1 MRKTGVLNVG
11 GCLLGGDNPV
21 RIQSMCDT
29 DSRNAEQSLAQIN
42 ELAAAGCEI
51 IRLAAPDMRA
61 AEVLHE
67 IVEASPIP
75 VIADVHFDGRIA
87 LKTLESGVHGLR
99 INPGNLQ
106 SEEMVKAI
114 AYKALDCGA
123 VIRVGA
129 NSGSVD
135 AQLLKKYCERFDSP
149 ETAMTEALISS
160 VISQC
165 ALLEKYGF
173 HNIKVSLKSSSVPVT
188 LDAYKKFSER
198 YDYPLHIGITE
209 AGTLRRGMIKSAVGI
224 GHLLL
229 SGIGDTLRVSLTA
242 PPIEEVRTAVSILES
257 CTLREAMPELVS
269 CPTCGRTEIDLKF
282 LAEEVE
288 NFVDALKISVGKLPF
303 RKIAVMGCI
312 VNGPGEARD
321 ADWGIAGGREK
332 IAIFRFGE
340 LYGSYQEKEGL
351 EIFKKIL
358 KEGAESQIDKKI

>member
-1 MRKTGVLNVG
+1 MRKLTRIVNAGSVAVG
-11 GCLLGGDNPV
+11 GSNPV

-29 DSRNAEQSLAQIN
+29 DTRNAAQSLEQIKQLAQC
-42 ELAAAGCEI
+42 GCEI
-51 IRLAAPDMRA
+51 IRLAAPDIRA
-61 AEVLHE
+61 AEVLKE
-67 IVEASPIP
+67 IAGESPIP

-87 LKTLESGVHGLR
+87 LKALESGVHGLR

-135 AQLLKKYCERFDSP
+135 ADLLKKCQEKFSDP
-149 ETAMTEALISS
+149 AQAMTEALIQS
-160 VISQC
+160 VIEQC
-165 ALLEKYGF
+165 EMLEKYGF
-173 HNIKVSLKSSSVPVT
+173 KDIKVSLKSSSVPVT
-188 LDAYKKFSER
+188 LDAYKVFSER

-242 PPIEEVRTAVSILES
+242 SPLEEVRTAIAILES
-257 CTLREAMPELVS
+257 CNLREAKPELVS

-288 NFVDALKISVGKLPF
+288 NFIDELKSSGRMLPYK
-303 RKIAVMGCI
+303 KIAVMGCI

-321 ADWGIAGGREK
+321 ADWGIAGGKGK
-332 IAIFRFGE
+332 IAVFHFGK
-340 LYGSYQEKEGL
+340 LYGTYSEKEGL
-351 EIFKKIL
+351 DIFKEIL
-358 KEGAESQIDKKI
+358 REGK